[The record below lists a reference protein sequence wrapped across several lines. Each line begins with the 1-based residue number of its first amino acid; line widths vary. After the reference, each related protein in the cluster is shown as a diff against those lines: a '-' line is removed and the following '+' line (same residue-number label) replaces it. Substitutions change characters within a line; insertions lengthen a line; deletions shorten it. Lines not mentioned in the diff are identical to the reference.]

1 MKVPLRRYP
10 WEAPVIRF
18 VFFDAVGTV
27 LHPYPSVSEIY
38 RQVGAKYGCALPLE
52 ALRLK
57 VRSAFQS
64 QEEQDRNLRWATSE
78 RRELRRWTEIV
89 AASLPE
95 ASDPAGCFEEL
106 YGFFGKSH
114 AWKLDPR
121 LENWIEL
128 LDRHGVGMGLASNFD
143 HRLRSLIAAF
153 PLLGRFAP
161 VVISS
166 ELGWRKPAPG
176 FYQEVIRLGGGN
188 PGEILFVGDHPELD
202 VAWPKSHGMKAAPIH
217 EFASDPGF
225 WLGDRQGAGSKVF
238 QKA

>member
-1 MKVPLRRYP
+1 
-10 WEAPVIRF
+10 VIRF

-27 LHPYPSVSEIY
+27 LHPFPSVSEIY
-38 RQVGAKYGCALPLE
+38 RQVGVKYGCTEPLE

-64 QEEQDRNLRWATSE
+64 QEEQDRDLRFATSE
-78 RRELRRWTEIV
+78 RRERRRWIEIV

-95 ASDPAGCFEEL
+95 ANDPEECFDEL
-106 YGFFGKSH
+106 YGFFGKAN

-121 LENWIEL
+121 LTNWIDL
-128 LDRHGVGMGLASNFD
+128 LDRHGIGMGLASNFD
-143 HRLRSLIAAF
+143 HRLRALVAAF

-166 ELGWRKPAPG
+166 ELGWRKPAAG
-176 FYQEVIRLGGGN
+176 FYEEVIRLGGGQA
-188 PGEILFVGDHPELD
+188 GEILFVGDHPEFD
-202 VAWPKSHGMKAAPIH
+202 VARPKSHGMKAALID
-217 EFASDPGF
+217 EFARDPLF
-225 WLGDRQGAGSKVF
+225 WLQDRTASSVKAL